1 MACERFARLATELV
15 DLHPDV
21 IVASGPALPALKQI
35 TSSTPIVMAAASNPV
50 IAGYVQ
56 SLVHPGGNITGL
68 GLQSSD
74 VTAKRLE
81 ILKELVQGPAPSMI
95 LWSGGDMQDLREA
108 EAAARLR
115 GWKLLTYEIRELVDL
130 DAAIVAAKNAR
141 AGSLLVLAAGV
152 LYPRARR
159 VAELMADSH
168 LPAMYKLRTTV
179 DAGGLISY
187 GPDINDVWERSALFV
202 DKILRGTRPADLAVE
217 QPTKFELV
225 VNARAAKSLGLEIP
239 QSLLLR
245 AAVVL
250 R

>member
-1 MACERFARLATELV
+1 
-15 DLHPDV
+15 
-21 IVASGPALPALKQI
+21 
-35 TSSTPIVMAAASNPV
+35 
-50 IAGYVQ
+50 
-56 SLVHPGGNITGL
+56 
-68 GLQSSD
+68 
-74 VTAKRLE
+74 
-81 ILKELVQGPAPSMI
+81 
-95 LWSGGDMQDLREA
+95 MQDLREA

-225 VNARAAKSLGLEIP
+225 VNARAAKSLALEIP